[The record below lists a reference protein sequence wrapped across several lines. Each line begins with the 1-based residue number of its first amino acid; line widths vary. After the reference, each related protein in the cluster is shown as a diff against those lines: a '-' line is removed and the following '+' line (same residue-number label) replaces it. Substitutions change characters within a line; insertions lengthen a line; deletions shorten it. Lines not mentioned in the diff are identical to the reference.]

1 MVYLLLVGWSGGVEE
16 GWRIGGGREKRRAG
30 EELENRRRAGEEE
43 GWRRGG
49 LEKRRREGTRLVG
62 GGTWNVM

>member
-43 GWRRGG
+43 GWRRGE
-49 LEKRRREGTRLVG
+49 EKGRAWWVVERGT
-62 GGTWNVM
+62 